1 MRATLLSLIAALA
14 FVASSEAFAPAVL
27 GARLTLRSSST
38 RGVGGLCM
46 QQDNDD
52 GKQMPRRS
60 GASIDA
66 DGKSNVWALEPKIVV
81 VDPKS
86 SDKANP
92 LIVRPLS
99 HPLNRP
105 LPELPKPRCAH
116 ACTIPTA

>member
-92 LIVRPLS
+92 LIAPAVLAGG
-99 HPLNRP
+99 LALIGAILALTGITNV
-105 LPELPKPRCAH
+105 EQ
-116 ACTIPTA
+116 